1 MGSAQPTE
9 VEDVISGPDSYKFR
23 VLQKE
28 APWLWLKFRC
38 WLGTSRNYND
48 WMIQFEKQPEWT
60 HADLGQTKLLSEG
73 WSFSMAVVFPGFGR

>member
-38 WLGTSRNYND
+38 
-48 WMIQFEKQPEWT
+48 
-60 HADLGQTKLLSEG
+60 
-73 WSFSMAVVFPGFGR
+73 